1 MWSLFERVIFRF
13 NHVCRLKLMIMMVMV
28 DLGWGC
34 GWRCSQ
40 VDASELIL
48 GNSIKLHSAQYHT
61 VHNITQCTISHSAQY
76 HTVHRPPHSIE
87 QRPVWHLCYWL
98 WAGGMQAMTHHS
110 THTYCNTPHTQNER
124 RDTHYWYT
132 LYLTI
137 WHTRHRVIKSWP
149 SGCISLQEGTVQ
161 TMFESVWNLCGFL
174 QIWCALQVWKFR
186 QNQMSGWN
194 SCKDVHFYISPS
206 WTITA
211 VRAMPRCNVVF
222 ISTTPSLS
230 GSKCDA
236 LSSQVPQPLL
246 LVGEPDYALSQ
257 CIAVG
262 SLMRGN
268 ALQWTDWA
276 GWRWQTT
283 REVGGCASYIHQSAP
298 CRVQLHNCANC
309 ALWRYCEQGRGAN
322 CVGGAVPALQ
332 LRHLPW
338 SPPPATLLHPTT
350 PASPVLSPCPLEG
363 GLSLGLADT
372 QHLDQTLAK
381 SPLELVQLHAK
392 VVKMRNV
399 LSE

>member
-1 MWSLFERVIFRF
+1 
-13 NHVCRLKLMIMMVMV
+13 
-28 DLGWGC
+28 
-34 GWRCSQ
+34 
-40 VDASELIL
+40 
-48 GNSIKLHSAQYHT
+48 
-61 VHNITQCTISHSAQY
+61 
-76 HTVHRPPHSIE
+76 
-87 QRPVWHLCYWL
+87 
-98 WAGGMQAMTHHS
+98 
-110 THTYCNTPHTQNER
+110 
-124 RDTHYWYT
+124 
-132 LYLTI
+132 
-137 WHTRHRVIKSWP
+137 
-149 SGCISLQEGTVQ
+149 
-161 TMFESVWNLCGFL
+161 MFECVWNLCGFL

-222 ISTTPSLS
+222 ISTSPSLS

-246 LVGEPDYALSQ
+246 GEPDYALSQ

-338 SPPPATLLHPTT
+338 SAPPPALLHPHHPL
-350 PASPVLSPCPLEG
+350 PAQFCHPAHWKG
-363 GLSLGLADT
+363 GLSLELGDT
-372 QHLDQTLAK
+372 PHLVQ
-381 SPLELVQLHAK
+381 SPLKLVQLHAN
-392 VVKMRNV
+392 VVKMRNE
-399 LSE
+399 LSDGDDFLPKDCALSLLERSMSAVSREPLSAHGCTPLWAATISYQLNSTQLC